1 MAYQFQFDAI
11 APFTG
16 QLIDGMLH
24 TLAYAASSIVIGMAI
39 GVVGAL
45 VLIYGSKPLRG
56 ATRIYVEF
64 FRNTPALVQ
73 LFLIYFGL
81 PNLGLRLDAP
91 VAGVISLALYC
102 GAYMVEVFRS
112 GLLSVPNGLAEAGAA
127 LGLRRRQVLVHVLFV
142 PALRNVFPALA
153 SQMVLTLIGTSLI
166 SQIGVEDIFHAGSF
180 IDSRTFRSF
189 EVYLV
194 ICAMYFVVVQALRIV
209 LGFVQR
215 RLFPKEF

>member
-81 PNLGLRLDAP
+81 PNIGLRLDAP